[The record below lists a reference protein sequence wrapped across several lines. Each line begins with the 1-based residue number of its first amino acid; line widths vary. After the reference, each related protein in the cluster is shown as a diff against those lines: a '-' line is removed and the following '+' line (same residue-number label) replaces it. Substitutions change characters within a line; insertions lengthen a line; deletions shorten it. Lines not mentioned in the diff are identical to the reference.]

1 VRKKKIV
8 VGSLLLLILLVF
20 ALGVET
26 LYAQAPKDITNKVR
40 FGYVEW
46 PGVTV
51 KTAVAKKILEYLGY
65 EVESNPY
72 MVPVLYKGLSTKDLD
87 IFLGAWLPTM
97 KLYLEPYFKEGSIV
111 PVTTNLNETIYTLAV
126 PKYVWDAGIHSEED
140 LHKYAD
146 KFGRRIIG
154 IEPGNEGNQIMINAI
169 KDNTYNL
176 AKWELVECS
185 TVAMLAGVKKAIK
198 NKDWIVFLGWSPHWM
213 NMVFD
218 IKYLEDPLEIW
229 GPPGTE
235 IVKTI
240 TRTGFKE
247 DMPNVY
253 KFLEQFKVTPEI
265 QNEWIY
271 EYGFNKKHQDEI
283 AKKWIE
289 NNLRVVDLWV
299 YGVKSITG
307 ERARDAIRD
316 AIKKFK

>member
-20 ALGVET
+20 ALGVGT

-51 KTAVAKKILEYLGY
+51 KTAVVKKILEYLGY

-97 KLYLEPYFKEGSIV
+97 KLYLEPYFKEDLIV
-111 PVTTNLNETIYTLAV
+111 SVTTNLNETIYTLAV

-185 TVAMLAGVKKAIK
+185 TVAMLVGVKKAIK

-240 TRTGFKE
+240 TRTGLKE
-247 DMPNVY
+247 DIPNVY
-253 KFLEQFKVTPEI
+253 KFLEQFKLTPEI

-271 EYGFNKKHQDEI
+271 EYGFKKKHQDEI
-283 AKKWIE
+283 AKEWIE
-289 NNLRVVDLWV
+289 NNLRMVDLWV